1 MRSRITFEKFC
12 NGVCYSVIEFAGP
25 KQVFLTLF
33 KYINNINVLSINYI
47 IKVELNWN
55 ELNFIYGKY
64 PNYIRKNIV

>member
-12 NGVCYSVIEFAGP
+12 NGVCYSVVEFAGP
-25 KQVFLTLF
+25 KQV
-33 KYINNINVLSINYI
+33 YNNNINVLSINYI

-64 PNYIRKNIV
+64 LTISEKI